1 MSGLFFIGDTHFG
14 HHKIAVLRGFG
25 SVQEH
30 DEYLIEQWN
39 ATVRKRDTV
48 WHLGDVLF
56 GKHSFACLERLNGT
70 KKLVAGNHD
79 QYPTAEYL
87 KHFNKVLGAAEVNGW
102 LLTHIPVDPSQFRR
116 WSVNVHGHTHSN
128 SLPDARYVCVS
139 AEQTGLRPTSVDEVT
154 RRAG

>member
-70 KKLVAGNHD
+70 KKLECELTLKDGRPVWDLNGL
-79 QYPTAEYL
+79 TAMDWEKL
-87 KHFNKVLGAAEVNGW
+87 
-102 LLTHIPVDPSQFRR
+102 PPRR
-116 WSVNVHGHTHSN
+116 
-128 SLPDARYVCVS
+128 
-139 AEQTGLRPTSVDEVT
+139 
-154 RRAG
+154 RR